1 MKTKYHI
8 NKRETCGYITLLQP
22 GAADK
27 RDYEGTRAAA
37 FSGLSRV
44 GRVGGVVGMLGV

>member
-1 MKTKYHI
+1 MSDLLDIMLY
-8 NKRETCGYITLLQP
+8 RDTLLQP

-37 FSGLSRV
+37 SSCLSRV

>member
-1 MKTKYHI
+1 MAPVYGLLQLVVVHS
-8 NKRETCGYITLLQP
+8 TLLQP

-37 FSGLSRV
+37 SSCLSRV